1 MKCPLQWVVCG
12 RNKFHNQYFRFY
24 HDIKQ
29 IMPTIYGGGFNSDS
43 QHQRL

>member
-29 IMPTIYGGGFNSDS
+29 IMPTIYGNKIARRMNSP
-43 QHQRL
+43 HG